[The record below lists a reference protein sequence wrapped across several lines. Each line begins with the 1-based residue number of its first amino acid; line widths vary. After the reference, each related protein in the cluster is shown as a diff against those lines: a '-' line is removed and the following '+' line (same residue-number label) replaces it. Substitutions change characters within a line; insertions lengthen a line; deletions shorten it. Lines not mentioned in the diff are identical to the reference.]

1 MKPKIEYK
9 PEAKTLTEALG
20 VPDGEVFK
28 LCWETLQDA
37 ANGGE
42 FMTLLWDRAPTP
54 QHALLGAFFVG
65 VWFMHIEGSKFK
77 EEMDDGKDSGE
88 SSKEEG

>member
-9 PEAKTLTEALG
+9 PEAETLTGALG

-42 FMTLLWDRAPTP
+42 FMVLLWDRAPTP
-54 QHALLGAFFVG
+54 QHALLGAFFAG
-65 VWFMHIEGSKFK
+65 VWFMHMEGSKLK
-77 EEMDDGKDSGE
+77 EEMDD
-88 SSKEEG
+88 EEGRDQGNG

>member
-20 VPDGEVFK
+20 VDEEEVYRLVDEALRDTK
-28 LCWETLQDA
+28 DTS
-37 ANGGE
+37 E
-42 FMTLLWDRAPTP
+42 FMSLLWDRAPTP

-65 VWFMHIEGSKFK
+65 CWFMHMEGSKFK
-77 EEMDDGKDSGE
+77 EEMDD
-88 SSKEEG
+88 EEGRDQGND